1 MGVNAG
7 AFLGIMLCGY
17 IGEKISWVGDLDL
30 GNLYVFW
37 NVTVLFYSRY
47 FGSIGLKPSA
57 ESKRSL

>member
-17 IGEKISWVGDLDL
+17 IGEKISWVGIWTL
-30 GNLYVFW
+30 GIFMFFW